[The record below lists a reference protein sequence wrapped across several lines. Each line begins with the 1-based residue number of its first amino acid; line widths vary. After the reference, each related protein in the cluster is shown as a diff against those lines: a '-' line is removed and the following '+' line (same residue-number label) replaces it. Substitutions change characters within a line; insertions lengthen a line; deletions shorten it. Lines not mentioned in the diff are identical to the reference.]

1 MDMQYKTFMLN
12 KTFESG
18 MAVQKVRSFLAA
30 NNAGEAIVRQIH
42 YSSVEVEVQTF
53 NPRIMAWVE
62 DQFADFV

>member
-1 MDMQYKTFMLN
+1 MQYKTFMLD

-30 NNAGEAIVRQIH
+30 NGAGEMILRQVH

-53 NPRIMAWVE
+53 NPRVMAWVE
-62 DQFADFV
+62 DQFANFV